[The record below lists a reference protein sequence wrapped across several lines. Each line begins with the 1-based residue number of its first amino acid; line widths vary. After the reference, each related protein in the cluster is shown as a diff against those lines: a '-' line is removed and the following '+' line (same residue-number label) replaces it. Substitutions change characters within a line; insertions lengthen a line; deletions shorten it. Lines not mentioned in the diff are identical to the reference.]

1 MTEVTSV
8 TPVDHLTYVA
18 GPGTRVMLTITPT
31 TGATGKKSSLTK
43 IIMPTTYKRYALSF
57 AKEVP
62 SKPTNGLPSV
72 LVYTGSVK

>member
-1 MTEVTSV
+1 MV
-8 TPVDHLTYVA
+8 
-18 GPGTRVMLTITPT
+18 TITPT

-62 SKPTNGLPSV
+62 SNKEWSSV
-72 LVYTGSVK
+72 LDYTDSVSRVSLFELT